1 MTGILETIDME
12 LLIAVAAIILLL
24 LLSAFF
30 SGSETSLTA
39 ASRARMYSLEQQGD
53 HRATLVN
60 RLMLQ
65 KERLIGTILLGN
77 NLVNITAS
85 ALATSVLIGIFGDAG
100 VLYATIVMTALV
112 LIFSEILPKT
122 YAIHHADRVALAV
135 SPVLRVFIAVLS
147 PVTQAALTVVRG
159 TLLLFG
165 VRYDTTFSADLHEE
179 ELRGHIDLHAKSG
192 EEERHEREMLRS
204 ILDLA
209 EVNVEEIMTHRS
221 SVVMI
226 DANQPPARIVEEVLT
241 SPYTRLPLWRDD
253 PDNIVGVLHAKA
265 LFRAFQARRGDVGD
279 LDVPA
284 IASAPWFIP
293 DTTDLLSQL
302 QAFRSRHEHFA
313 IVVDEYGEVRGIVT
327 LEDILE
333 EIVGEIEDEH
343 DIDVEGVKLLK
354 DGEVVVDGSVTI
366 RDLNRKF
373 GWRLPDEEAS
383 TLAGLVLYEARR
395 IPEVGQVYVFH
406 GFGFEILGRQ
416 RNQITQIKITP
427 LGDDAEAAAPP
438 TGAAS

>member
-1 MTGILETIDME
+1 
-12 LLIAVAAIILLL
+12 
-24 LLSAFF
+24 
-30 SGSETSLTA
+30 
-39 ASRARMYSLEQQGD
+39 MYGLEQQGD
-53 HRATLVN
+53 HRALLVN
-60 RLMLQ
+60 RLLLQ

-77 NLVNITAS
+77 NLVNILAS
-85 ALATSVLIGIFGDAG
+85 ALATSVLIGLFGDAG
-100 VLYATIVMTALV
+100 VAYATLVMTALV

-122 YAIHHADRVALAV
+122 YAIHHADRVALAI
-135 SPVLRVFIAVLS
+135 SPVLRVFIVVLS
-147 PVTQAALTVVRG
+147 PVTQAALAVVRG
-159 TLLLFG
+159 TLLIFG
-165 VRYDTTFSADLHEE
+165 VRYDTSFSADLQEE
-179 ELRGHIDLHAKSG
+179 ELRGAIDLHAISG

-221 SVVMI
+221 GVVMI
-226 DANQPPARIVEEVLT
+226 DADQPPARIVEEVLA
-241 SPYTRLPLWRDD
+241 SPYTRLPLWREE

-265 LFRAFQARRGDVGD
+265 LFRAVQARGGDIDD
-279 LDVPA
+279 LDVLA
-284 IASAPWFIP
+284 IAGAPWFIP

-343 DIDVEGVKLLK
+343 DIDVAGVKLLK
-354 DGEVVVDGSVTI
+354 DGEVVVDGNVTI

-406 GFGFEILGRQ
+406 GFRFEILGRQ
-416 RNQITQIKITP
+416 RNQITQIKVTP
-427 LGDDAEAAAPP
+427 LGEEDEQAAPP
-438 TGAAS
+438 AAGAVS